1 MSIDWIRL
9 YQDEDDETHT
19 MACSP
24 PNYPTAEFI
33 EGHKERYADW
43 KPYVG
48 PVKTWIPGMVTD
60 AVKSGENKVNHFLK
74 VIQLHFNIFLFPLF
88 LVWLGIGI
96 FIGIRYCNMSD
107 NLEEVRH
114 SVRQRLQSIGSISS
128 SLHSNPDDGEPSP
141 DRKSIELHRRQSN
154 KALFGIESPARPSA
168 SGIISAPTYMTQY
181 MTQYQSLEMSSSHSV
196 DNLSS
201 NDVESSVSLIDN
213 SGIDETRGLV
223 NTQQRLPLPP
233 GSSSSSS
240 SGGWR

>member
-60 AVKSGENKVNHFLK
+60 AVKSGENKVNHFHK

-88 LVWLGIGI
+88 LVWLSIGI
-96 FIGIRYCNMSD
+96 NRRERFS
-107 NLEEVRH
+107 LLH
-114 SVRQRLQSIGSISS
+114 SVIGSL
-128 SLHSNPDDGEPSP
+128 SLSMVAFYARVRPCFLYGYSDRLWYRDGVF
-141 DRKSIELHRRQSN
+141 D
-154 KALFGIESPARPSA
+154 F
-168 SGIISAPTYMTQY
+168 
-181 MTQYQSLEMSSSHSV
+181 
-196 DNLSS
+196 SS
-201 NDVESSVSLIDN
+201 NN
-213 SGIDETRGLV
+213 
-223 NTQQRLPLPP
+223 
-233 GSSSSSS
+233 
-240 SGGWR
+240 